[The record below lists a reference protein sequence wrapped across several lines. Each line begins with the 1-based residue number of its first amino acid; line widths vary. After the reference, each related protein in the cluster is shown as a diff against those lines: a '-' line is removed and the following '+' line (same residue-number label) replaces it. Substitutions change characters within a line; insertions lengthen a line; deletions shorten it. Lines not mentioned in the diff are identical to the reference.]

1 MTTKVN
7 GAAYPGVWV
16 ERKVAFVKITFSTD
30 ISALAA
36 ADLFELG
43 TTTAVSAGTVA
54 DATFGV
60 VESVLVQA
68 LKTLETQATVL
79 AVSKYHAASSS
90 IDVMLG
96 NAEGWFSDVN
106 GVIATG
112 LTFGAAQAVIT
123 TAGSAAADAVGAL
136 VSVNPESV
144 KFGINFA
151 AFNGTLDLGTAA
163 NGTLALGI
171 GATSGATPVA
181 STTGTAGYYPV
192 EF

>member
-68 LKTLETQATVL
+68 LKTLKHKLQFL
-79 AVSKYHAASSS
+79 
-90 IDVMLG
+90 
-96 NAEGWFSDVN
+96 
-106 GVIATG
+106 
-112 LTFGAAQAVIT
+112 Q
-123 TAGSAAADAVGAL
+123 
-136 VSVNPESV
+136 
-144 KFGINFA
+144 
-151 AFNGTLDLGTAA
+151 
-163 NGTLALGI
+163 
-171 GATSGATPVA
+171 
-181 STTGTAGYYPV
+181 
-192 EF
+192 